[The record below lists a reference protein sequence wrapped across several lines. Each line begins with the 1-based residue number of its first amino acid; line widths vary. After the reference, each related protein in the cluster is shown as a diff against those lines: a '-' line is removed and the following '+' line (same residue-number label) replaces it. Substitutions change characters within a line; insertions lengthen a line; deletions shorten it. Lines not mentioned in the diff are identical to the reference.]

1 MIILGIETSCDE
13 TAVSVCR
20 NSEILSNT
28 VSSQLIHN
36 SYGGVVP
43 EIASREHEK
52 LLNIVVDTSLGEAGI
67 NLADVDAVA
76 VTQGPGLAGTLLTG
90 ISFAK
95 GLAMGLNIPL
105 IPVNHLEAHIFANFL
120 VDPTLEYPFV
130 CLLVSG
136 GHTQLWHIKNMDSYT
151 LLGETRDDAA
161 GEAFDK
167 GARILGLGYPGGPA
181 IETEA
186 IGGNPDAVHFPRG
199 LMGSASLEFSYSGLK
214 TSLLY
219 FMDDFKENV
228 SISKND
234 VAASY
239 QQAIVDSLV
248 EKMNRA
254 VYQTKSKTCVIAG
267 GVAANKT
274 LRTCSREKLANI
286 RILFPDLS
294 FCTDNGAMVS
304 FLGEVKLNAGY
315 TTNIEFGAQPN
326 LKMAVS

>member
-20 NSEILSNT
+20 NGEILSNT

-52 LLNIVVDTSLGEAGI
+52 LLNIVVDKSLGEAGI

-130 CLLVSG
+130 CLMVSG
-136 GHTQLWHIKNMDSYT
+136 GHTQLWHIKNMDSYK

-161 GEAFDK
+161 
-167 GARILGLGYPGGPA
+167 
-181 IETEA
+181 
-186 IGGNPDAVHFPRG
+186 
-199 LMGSASLEFSYSGLK
+199 
-214 TSLLY
+214 
-219 FMDDFKENV
+219 
-228 SISKND
+228 
-234 VAASY
+234 
-239 QQAIVDSLV
+239 
-248 EKMNRA
+248 
-254 VYQTKSKTCVIAG
+254 
-267 GVAANKT
+267 
-274 LRTCSREKLANI
+274 
-286 RILFPDLS
+286 
-294 FCTDNGAMVS
+294 
-304 FLGEVKLNAGY
+304 
-315 TTNIEFGAQPN
+315 
-326 LKMAVS
+326 